1 MYIHSW
7 LKLLRCHMNS
17 RKNNTLREK
26 MKYSKKCSPYFYE
39 DFHLVH
45 FFYSH
50 TFCHTDRRDSRTR
63 PYTDTQNTRGS
74 RLHYRPH
81 HEYQVDTLKIIT
93 VLLLVLQISS
103 MYFWH
108 GFASVDIGFLGW
120 QFPILPSRA
129 VNTLGQDAH
138 SCMENKKLKWNSSML
153 YDHGHIIKQ
162 TAWWCFGQKCLF
174 HYIPG
179 ELICLHSPVV
189 DFQWQTL
196 VQTFSFRVIFQC
208 FRGKNVFLR
217 SHEHRFCVQ
226 KIPMYLLFFKQP
238 LKRLFPN
245 DTE

>member
-26 MKYSKKCSPYFYE
+26 MKYSKNVPHIFTKTSTWCISSTAILSVTLI
-39 DFHLVH
+39 DGTVALVL
-45 FFYSH
+45 
-50 TFCHTDRRDSRTR
+50 
-63 PYTDTQNTRGS
+63 TQIPKIPGEAGCIT
-74 RLHYRPH
+74 H

-103 MYFWH
+103 LYFWH

-120 QFPILPSRA
+120 QFPRLPSRA

-179 ELICLHSPVV
+179 ELICLHFPVV
-189 DFQWQTL
+189 DFQSQTL
-196 VQTFSFRVIFQC
+196 VQTFSLRVIFQC

>member
-1 MYIHSW
+1 
-7 LKLLRCHMNS
+7 
-17 RKNNTLREK
+17 
-26 MKYSKKCSPYFYE
+26 MKYSKKCSPYSYEHFY
-39 DFHLVH
+39 LVH
-45 FFYSH
+45 FFYSY

-74 RLHYRPH
+74 RLHYTPWVPSGHSKNNRGSSTSIT
-81 HEYQVDTLKIIT
+81 YQ
-93 VLLLVLQISS
+93 
-103 MYFWH
+103 YFWH

-189 DFQWQTL
+189 DFQSQTL
-196 VQTFSFRVIFQC
+196 VQTFSLRVIFQC